1 MLLPTDQALDLID
14 FRAVFLKHLEYF
26 SGIVFLTS
34 NRVNV
39 FDAAMKSRIHLAI
52 EYSPPELEMRRKIWT
67 QCLKAV
73 PDDEHEL
80 DVEEVT
86 DYFIRDKLNG
96 REISNAVNTAKTLA
110 RFEKKPLEQGHI
122 ETVLAVRRE
131 FDASI
136 SRKLKATTLSESSHG
151 SSPAPNR
158 QNSLL
163 MFAQEPSK

>member
-1 MLLPTDQALDLID
+1 MPLLIRQTFSLID
-14 FRAVFLKHLEYF
+14 FSAVFLKHLEYF

-52 EYSPPELEMRRKIWT
+52 EYSPPELEMRRRIWT
-67 QCLKAV
+67 QCLEAI
-73 PDDEHEL
+73 PDDESEL
-80 DVEEVT
+80 DVEEAI

-110 RFEKKPLEQGHI
+110 RFERKSLDQGHI

-131 FDASI
+131 FDSSI
-136 SRKLKATTLSESSHG
+136 GRKLKASTLSESRHG
-151 SSPAPNR
+151 SLPAPNR
-158 QNSLL
+158 HNTLL
-163 MFAQEPSK
+163 ASVEEQSK